1 MTPTQRTITLPE
13 SHLKV
18 LEEEARRMGLS
29 VDQALAQAIRVYQA
43 SNHPMPERRLLLD
56 LDAPAPTPLPVEP
69 EDLSWEQT
77 GQSLQVQARLLDAI
91 HEAYPGKDQ
100 RQQREDLC
108 RPHREICVRLHYRRI
123 ALVRAMPPTRKA

>member
-1 MTPTQRTITLPE
+1 MTLAQRTFTLPE

-29 VDQALAQAIRVYQA
+29 VDQALAQAIRMYQA
-43 SNHPMPERRLLLD
+43 SNGPTPARRPLLD
-56 LDAPAPTPLPVEP
+56 PEVPDLAPLPVEP
-69 EDLSWEQT
+69 EDQT
-77 GQSLQVQARLLDAI
+77 WGQTTQSLQVQAQLLDAI
-91 HEAYPGKDQ
+91 HEAYPGKEQ